1 VTVPKLGSRNVD
13 VQSETRS
20 SSAASRAQG
29 WRCYALMASA
39 DSGKLAD
46 SRAVLRT
53 NADLTLRQEDV
64 PPDAIMLIEFS
75 SKLRHWM
82 SPEDASPEEIIAY
95 IHSMQTDPTCH
106 T

>member
-1 VTVPKLGSRNVD
+1 MHS
-13 VQSETRS
+13 
-20 SSAASRAQG
+20 
-29 WRCYALMASA
+29 WR
-39 DSGKLAD
+39 
-46 SRAVLRT
+46 VLILENWQTPERCFEPIPT
-53 NADLTLRQEDV
+53 LTLRQEDV